1 MIIFAFEVFTAII
14 FHNEADIN
22 TVLAHVLVINEHFA
36 REDRTIDSNFR
47 FEWLYMSA
55 PIVGLA
61 ARFLDCAISIISRV

>member
-1 MIIFAFEVFTAII
+1 MIIFALGVFTAII

-22 TVLAHVLVINEHFA
+22 TILAHVLVINEHFA

-55 PIVGLA
+55 PIIGRA
-61 ARFLDCAISIISRV
+61 TRFLDYAISIVSRV